1 MKIMAVDYGDTRTG
15 LAVCDR
21 TEFLASPIGVIQERN
36 FYFTIQKVANAV
48 KEYGV
53 QMVVVGYP
61 VNMNGTVGPRAEKCA
76 QFAELLKTK
85 VEVPVELWDER
96 ATTLE
101 AQNYLTETGTYGKKR
116 KEVIDEVAATII
128 LESYMT
134 YRHNMQKQA
143 EKQAAEAEKADQ

>member
-61 VNMNGTVGPRAEKCA
+61 VNMNGTVGPRAEKCV

-101 AQNYLTETGTYGKKR
+101 AQNYLSETGTYGKKR

>member
-21 TEFLASPIGVIQERN
+21 TEFLASPVGVIEERN
-36 FYFTIQKVANAV
+36 FYFTIQKVAHAV
-48 KEYGV
+48 KEYDV

-85 VEVPVELWDER
+85 VDVPVELWDER

-101 AQNYLTETGTYGKKR
+101 AQNYLSETGTYGKKR

-134 YRHNMQKQA
+134 YRHNMQKMAERKATEAKTA
-143 EKQAAEAEKADQ
+143 EK

>member
-21 TEFLASPIGVIQERN
+21 TEFLASPVGVIEERN
-36 FYFTIQKVANAV
+36 FYFTIQKVAHAV
-48 KEYGV
+48 KEYDV

-85 VEVPVELWDER
+85 VDVPVELWDER

-101 AQNYLTETGTYGKKR
+101 AQNYLSETGTYGKKR

-134 YRHNMQKQA
+134 YRHNMQKMAERKATEAEIA
-143 EKQAAEAEKADQ
+143 EK

>member
-21 TEFLASPIGVIQERN
+21 TEFLASPVGVIEERN
-36 FYFTIQKVANAV
+36 FYFTIQKVAHAV
-48 KEYGV
+48 KEYDV

-85 VEVPVELWDER
+85 VDVPVELWDER

-101 AQNYLTETGTYGKKR
+101 AQNYLSETGTYGKKR

-134 YRHNMQKQA
+134 YRHNMQKMA
-143 EKQAAEAEKADQ
+143 EKKATEAETAEK

>member
-21 TEFLASPIGVIQERN
+21 TEFLASPVGVIEERN
-36 FYFTIQKVANAV
+36 FYFTIQKVAHAV
-48 KEYGV
+48 KEYDV

-61 VNMNGTVGPRAEKCA
+61 VNMNGKVGPRAEKCA

-85 VEVPVELWDER
+85 VDVPVELWDER

-101 AQNYLTETGTYGKKR
+101 AQNYLSETGTYGKKR

-134 YRHNMQKQA
+134 YRHNMQKMAERKATEAETA
-143 EKQAAEAEKADQ
+143 EK